1 MSSQL
6 ATRVAYGNA
15 LAELGKTNYDI
26 VVLDADLSK
35 STNTATF
42 GKVFPD
48 RHFNCGIA
56 EQNMLG
62 IAAGLAASGKIP
74 FASTFAVFGAGR
86 AFEIIRNSIC
96 YPKLNVKI
104 AVTHAGLTVGEDGA
118 THQSIEDI
126 ALMRTLPNMTVLCP
140 ADGVET
146 DKMIKAIVAYNG
158 PVYIRLGRPNL
169 PIIMNTDYE
178 FQIGKAVQ
186 LKEGKDVSI
195 IAMGI
200 MVAQALL
207 AQEELEKE
215 GISSR
220 VINMSSIKPIDELAI
235 INAAKETGAIVTA
248 EEHSII
254 GGLGGAVA
262 EVLVKDTY
270 APVEMVGVQDT
281 FGESGTPQELLEK
294 YGLTYKEIVKAAKKC
309 ISRK

>member
-1 MSSQL
+1 MSNQV

-15 LAELGKTNYDI
+15 LAELGKTNKDI

-42 GKVFPD
+42 CKATPE

-62 IAAGLAASGKIP
+62 VAAGLAASGKIA

-96 YPKLNVKI
+96 YPKLNVKV

-118 THQSIEDI
+118 THQSIEDV
-126 ALMRTLPNMTVLCP
+126 ALMRSLPNMVVLCP
-140 ADGVET
+140 ADAVET
-146 DKMIKAIVAYNG
+146 EKMINEIAKYNG

-169 PIIMNTDYE
+169 PIILTEDYE
-178 FQIGKAVQ
+178 FKIGKSVE
-186 LKEGKDVSI
+186 LKGGNDVTI

-200 MVAQALL
+200 MVEQALI
-207 AQEELEKE
+207 ASEELAKE
-215 GISSR
+215 GISAR
-220 VINMSSIKPIDELAI
+220 VINMSSIKPLDDAAVIK
-235 INAAKETGAIVTA
+235 AAKETGAIVTA

-254 GGLGGAVA
+254 GGLGSAVA
-262 EVLVKDTY
+262 DVLVKDTF
-270 APVEMVGVQDT
+270 APLEKVGVNDT
-281 FGESGTPQELLEK
+281 FGESGTPEELLQK
-294 YGLTYKEIVKAAKKC
+294 YGLTFKEIVTAAKKS
-309 ISRK
+309 IARK

>member
-1 MSSQL
+1 MSNQV

-15 LAELGKTNYDI
+15 LAKLGKTNKNI

-42 GKVFPD
+42 CKAEPE

-62 IAAGLAASGKIP
+62 IAAGLAASGKIA

-96 YPKLNVKI
+96 YPKLNVKV

-118 THQSIEDI
+118 THQSIEDVAI
-126 ALMRTLPNMTVLCP
+126 MRSLPNMIVLCP
-140 ADGVET
+140 ADAVET
-146 DKMIKAIVAYNG
+146 EKMINTIVEYNG

-169 PIIMNTDYE
+169 PIILSEDYE
-178 FQIGKAVQ
+178 FEIGKSVELQ
-186 LKEGKDVSI
+186 DGKDVTI

-200 MVAQALL
+200 MVAQALK
-207 AQEELEKE
+207 ASEELKSE
-215 GISSR
+215 GISAR
-220 VINMSSIKPIDELAI
+220 VINMSTIKPIDEQAVI
-235 INAAKETGAIVTA
+235 KAAKETGAIVTA

-254 GGLGGAVA
+254 GGLGSAVA
-262 EVLVKDTY
+262 DVLVKDTF
-270 APVEMVGVQDT
+270 APLEKVGVQDT
-281 FGESGTPQELLEK
+281 FGESGKPDELLEK
-294 YGLTYKEIVKAAKKC
+294 YGLTYKEIIEASKKAIA
-309 ISRK
+309 RK

>member
-1 MSSQL
+1 MSNQV
-6 ATRVAYGNA
+6 ATRVAYGNT
-15 LAELGKTNYDI
+15 LAKLGETNKNI

-42 GKVFPD
+42 CKKTPE

-118 THQSIEDI
+118 THQSIEDVAI
-126 ALMRTLPNMTVLCP
+126 MRSLPNLVVLCP

-146 DKMIKAIVAYNG
+146 EKMINEAARYNG

-169 PIIMNTDYE
+169 PIILDENYE
-178 FQIGKAVQ
+178 FKIGKSVELRQ
-186 LKEGKDVSI
+186 GNDVTL

-200 MVAQALL
+200 MVAEALK
-207 AQEELEKE
+207 AAEELEKE
-215 GISSR
+215 GISAR
-220 VINMSSIKPIDELAI
+220 VINMSSIKPIDEEAI
-235 INAAKETGAIVTA
+235 VKAAKETGAIVTA
-248 EEHSII
+248 EEHSVI
-254 GGLGGAVA
+254 GGLGSAVA
-262 EVLVKDTY
+262 DVLVNGTF
-270 APVEMVGVQDT
+270 APLEKVGVQDT
-281 FGESGTPQELLEK
+281 FGESGKPNELLEK
-294 YGLTYKEIVKAAKKC
+294 YGLTAKDMVRAAKKV